1 MAVTAVMPPLGLLC
15 GVWLCR
21 SRSIGG
27 DNNVISLFSFFL
39 FFLNSVVRID
49 LFGTFLV
56 EE

>member
-39 FFLNSVVRID
+39 FFSEFSGED
-49 LFGTFLV
+49 
-56 EE
+56 